1 MKKIKK
7 SFLFFILLLSFFNA
21 VSQVKID
28 SSKYYLSLLINPKEN
43 TDLPKA
49 YNYFQKNKK
58 EALKNKDTI
67 RVIYD
72 MCLMAN
78 LEFKLG
84 LLYESEKTAVEAL
97 ELHKIIDNKIYL
109 ATLYNHLG
117 KVNRNRKDY
126 SNAYIYYNKLKE
138 VVKEPKEKVSL
149 FNNLGITL
157 LYQEKYNDAILNFEK
172 AYKYSKEV
180 GDSLKIS
187 LCLDNLGYTQS
198 KIKNDSG
205 IVNMKRAYELRKRI
219 NVPRAIFTSINH
231 FFNFHLDRNDLN
243 KAYKYAVEGLE
254 LSNKLKSPTYKL
266 QALENLV
273 KLKKEQYYLDYIHLN
288 DSINNI
294 EQTKKNLFISVKYN
308 YFQEEIKAQENLLK
322 AEKEKKHKLIYQ
334 SIGAFILLI
343 SIAGYFFY
351 REKNKKKIVENV
363 IQTEGRISKTVH
375 DVIANDLY
383 QVMTK
388 LQISNNITD
397 EVLDDLESVYSK
409 ARNISRDNYVI
420 DENMDFL
427 EILNDLFLSYQ
438 KDEVTVIT
446 QNFKKITWE
455 NVSIHKRN
463 MLYRVLKELMTNMSK
478 YSHAT
483 LVTLVFKEKGKNI
496 EISYKD
502 NGIGCVLAKKNG
514 LLNAET
520 RIKSVNG
527 TITFE
532 SEPQKGFKTKIII

>member
-1 MKKIKK
+1 MKK
-7 SFLFFILLLSFFNA
+7 SFLFFILLCSFFNG

-28 SSKYYLSLLINPKEN
+28 SSKYYLSLLINPKEK

-58 EALKNKDTI
+58 DALKNKDTI
-67 RVIYD
+67 KAIYD

-84 LLYESEKTAVEAL
+84 LLYESEKTAIEAL
-97 ELHKIIDNKIYL
+97 ELQKLVSNKIYL

-117 KVNRNRKDY
+117 KVNRNRKHY
-126 SNAYIYYNKLKE
+126 SNAYIYYNKLRK

-149 FNNLGITL
+149 FNNLGIAL

-172 AYKYSKEV
+172 AYQYSKEV

-198 KIKNDSG
+198 KINSDTG
-205 IVNMKRAYELRKRI
+205 IINMKKAYELRIRI
-219 NVPRAIFTSINH
+219 NAPIAIFTSINH
-231 FFNFHLDRNDLN
+231 FFNFYLDRDDL
-243 KAYKYAVEGLE
+243 KEAYEYANEGLK
-254 LSNKLKSPTYKL
+254 LSDKLKSPSYKL
-266 QALENLV
+266 QALDNFV
-273 KLKKEQYYLDYIHLN
+273 KLNKEQYFLDYIKLK
-288 DSINNI
+288 DSINNL
-294 EQTKKNLFISVKYN
+294 EQFKQNQFISAKYN
-308 YFQEEIKAQENLLK
+308 YFQEEIKAQENSLK
-322 AEKEKKHKLIYQ
+322 AEREKKHKLIYQ
-334 SIGAFILLI
+334 SIGAFILLT

-388 LQISNNITD
+388 LQISNSVTD
-397 EVLDDLESVYSK
+397 EVLDDLESVYNK

-420 DENMDFL
+420 DDNMDFL
-427 EILNDLFLSYQ
+427 EILNDLFDSYSNKETSIISQ
-438 KDEVTVIT
+438 ANTVDW
-446 QNFKKITWE
+446 QNI
-455 NVSIHKRN
+455 SIHKRN

-478 YSHAT
+478 YSEAT
-483 LVTLVFKEKGKNI
+483 LVTVVFKQNRKTLEVL
-496 EISYKD
+496 YKD
-502 NGIGCVLAKKNG
+502 NGIGCSLMKKNG
-514 LLNAET
+514 LLNAEN
-520 RIKSVNG
+520 RIKSISG
-527 TITFE
+527 KITFE
-532 SEPQKGFKTKIII
+532 SEPSKGFVTKIAI